1 MRLTFVFIDKMA
13 DEGERVTFAVTVIEK
28 KGPETIFHAR
38 NSIRKFSTN
47 ESWFDVFSALTENV
61 AIDPE
66 IDEHFEKIASVQVS
80 SNLENPTQFSP
91 DTYDKISVLYD
102 FDKTLK
108 YVTITI
114 KTTPQQEE
122 QCSASAPALQA
133 NAFDILMRT
142 DPILKKPSKIPTDK
156 PRFNGMFY
164 T

>member
-102 FDKTLK
+102 FDNFKRLGCL
-108 YVTITI
+108 
-114 KTTPQQEE
+114 QG
-122 QCSASAPALQA
+122 SRGPALGCK
-133 NAFDILMRT
+133 FL
-142 DPILKKPSKIPTDK
+142 
-156 PRFNGMFY
+156 
-164 T
+164 